1 MINCGRAVGPAG
13 VVFPV
18 IVFLLGTFF
27 ITNLFLAMLVDSFL
41 EGEDETKP
49 AEVQPGAEEI
59 SKAESGRDKAYV
71 RNTEMRVPIHDEDA
85 SDSDGT
91 HIHTNADL
99 SDGKIV
105 SKKLVANSSTALY
118 LIGSQTLNHEFFEV
132 GITILVCVSCV
143 SLALDNPLNDPSS
156 VLSSRL
162 YYIDLVITIIFTAEM
177 LLKILVFG
185 AFQKRGSAEAY
196 FRDGLFLTHLPSFV
210 NGLYYC
216 SDHMSCLLKCTALP
230 GWDVLDFIVV
240 VVSLLSTFSTRG
252 MNIGMFRA
260 LRALRPLKIIQRIPG
275 LRVIVHSLALALPSV
290 AEVGV
295 IVLMVFFI
303 FGIFFT
309 NYFYGQL
316 RSHLSTVTTTYS
328 SSDVSCLNLGRASS
342 PSISALRDM
351 PRRRIFSCSPY
362 RGRSIP
368 PNRDLGLRQITTIQV
383 RRM

>member
-1 MINCGRAVGPAG
+1 
-13 VVFPV
+13 
-18 IVFLLGTFF
+18 
-27 ITNLFLAMLVDSFL
+27 
-41 EGEDETKP
+41 
-49 AEVQPGAEEI
+49 
-59 SKAESGRDKAYV
+59 
-71 RNTEMRVPIHDEDA
+71 
-85 SDSDGT
+85 
-91 HIHTNADL
+91 
-99 SDGKIV
+99 
-105 SKKLVANSSTALY
+105 
-118 LIGSQTLNHEFFEV
+118 
-132 GITILVCVSCV
+132 
-143 SLALDNPLNDPSS
+143 
-156 VLSSRL
+156 
-162 YYIDLVITIIFTAEM
+162 M

-342 PSISALRDM
+342 TSISALRDM

>member
-196 FRDGLFLTHLPSFV
+196 FRDGLFLTRLPSFAY
-210 NGLYYC
+210 GLYYC
-216 SDHMSCLLKCTALP
+216 SDHVKLYCTSRLGCPGFHRGSGVLALHLLDP
-230 GWDVLDFIVV
+230 GDEYWH
-240 VVSLLSTFSTRG
+240 VSRAAGLAAVENHPTHPRPASDRPFSGAGVAVGRRSRCD
-252 MNIGMFRA
+252 RA
-260 LRALRPLKIIQRIPG
+260 DGLFHLRHILHELFLRPAQVSSLNR
-275 LRVIVHSLALALPSV
+275 HHHLALMYLA
-290 AEVGV
+290 
-295 IVLMVFFI
+295 
-303 FGIFFT
+303 
-309 NYFYGQL
+309 
-316 RSHLSTVTTTYS
+316 
-328 SSDVSCLNLGRASS
+328 
-342 PSISALRDM
+342 
-351 PRRRIFSCSPY
+351 
-362 RGRSIP
+362 
-368 PNRDLGLRQITTIQV
+368 
-383 RRM
+383 